1 MELYAMLAVFLE
13 NPFLWL
19 ISIGGCTIQFLLRIT
34 TIHHGK
40 SGNHTDQPVFLGTM
54 LRVLNTF
61 ASLGTGHLSNN
72 NPQQP
77 FVIDDCHT

>member
-13 NPFLWL
+13 NPFLSL

-40 SGNHTDQPVFLGTM
+40 SGNHTDQPVFLGTTKKWRGGPKIEGYPE
-54 LRVLNTF
+54 LIR
-61 ASLGTGHLSNN
+61 
-72 NPQQP
+72 
-77 FVIDDCHT
+77 II